1 MTHSPLPVET
11 LLAGFALAT
20 AVLPLLVFL
29 TNIPLF
35 RRPCLCTDNP
45 ELLPVSVLIPAR
57 NEERSIVAAVQS
69 VLASRD
75 VTLELIVL
83 DDGSTDRT
91 ATIVRE
97 LAHTDVRLRL
107 EQAPALPAGWNGKQ
121 YACWHL
127 ASLAQYP
134 VFCFLDADVRLGA
147 LALQRMLTELHPDS
161 TGMVTGFP
169 RQQTETWME
178 WLLLPLIHFLL
189 LGFLPLIGERC
200 TRRVGFAAGCGQFLM
215 VRRAAYFRTGG
226 HSAIRTTMHDG
237 LLLPRLFRRHGIQ
250 TQVYDLTVDAVCRM
264 YRSASEVWRGLSKNA
279 TEGIA
284 TPARIAPF
292 TLLLAGGTGS
302 AAADTAVGAHP
313 RRRSP
318 LSARSGCLQPGSDPA
333 HRLGG
338 PLPPAHAQRAAASRR
353 RPCSAGA
360 GVERAGA
367 QAAGTT
373 GKLEGPQLSAQMKRR
388 HSECRRAAFTSP
400 SASVRNTRANRPAR
414 QTSAPK
420 PSRGAARPPAEAGW
434 ATRVRSATHRL

>member
-200 TRRVGFAAGCGQFLM
+200 TRRVNFAAGCGQFLM
-215 VRRAAYFRTGG
+215 VRREAYFRTGG

-292 TLLLAGGTGS
+292 TLLHAGGQ
-302 AAADTAVGAHP
+302 V
-313 RRRSP
+313 
-318 LSARSGCLQPGSDPA
+318 L
-333 HRLGG
+333 
-338 PLPPAHAQRAAASRR
+338 PLPILLWALIRGDALPY
-353 RPCSAGA
+353 
-360 GVERAGA
+360 
-367 QAAGTT
+367 
-373 GKLEGPQLSAQMKRR
+373 QLAL
-388 HSECRRAAFTSP
+388 AAFSLGLIQRIA
-400 SASVRNTRANRPAR
+400 SAVRFRQPMRSALLHPVGVLVLLALEWSALVRKLQGRPASWKDR
-414 QTSAPK
+414 SYLPK
-420 PSRGAARPPAEAGW
+420 
-434 ATRVRSATHRL
+434 